1 MKRILFV
8 INILIILLGITGCNS
23 QLDKLYDFNFA
34 MYYNTVNNVKIVTD
48 ITNEDELNKIY
59 QGIES
64 ILQRVDNS
72 FNVLPRAESF
82 VTELMM
88 VNNAAGINP
97 VQVSDEVILVL
108 EKALEIAKISE
119 VDGVALFDP
128 TIAPVWNCWDFTNNY
143 YSIYNPIIA
152 SVPQNIG
159 ELLPLVDYHKV
170 IINKE
175 TKTVYL
181 EDQGMA
187 LDLGGIVK
195 GYVADCV
202 RTYLQ
207 ENGLNNAVID
217 IGKNIILMGTYLK
230 KGWKVSLQTPFIEK
244 YNYDREEEM
253 YYYGRLYLSDK
264 TIVTSGIYEKYIK
277 DKDQNEYHHILD
289 PRTGFPFKN
298 NVVSVS
304 VITESSIEA
313 DGYSTT
319 LLALGLEKGMELVAK
334 TVGLEVI
341 YVVENNEKYEVYISS
356 GLKSQFDFNE
366 NVIKLGYE
374 YKGVFGE

>member
-207 ENGLNNAVID
+207 DNGLNNAVID

-313 DGYSTT
+313 DGYSTA

-356 GLKSQFDFNE
+356 GLRSHFDFNE

>member
-207 ENGLNNAVID
+207 DNGLNNAVID

-313 DGYSTT
+313 DGYSTA
-319 LLALGLEKGMELVAK
+319 LLALG
-334 TVGLEVI
+334 
-341 YVVENNEKYEVYISS
+341 
-356 GLKSQFDFNE
+356 
-366 NVIKLGYE
+366 
-374 YKGVFGE
+374 